1 MSKRKFIAILFTII
15 MDIIIFC
22 PCYLLVFNNF
32 SYCCNFKVNNAI
44 NCGFSSTFRD

>member
-22 PCYLLVFNNF
+22 VR
-32 SYCCNFKVNNAI
+32 KVELDI
-44 NCGFSSTFRD
+44 IIV